1 MDIIT
6 DPLIIA
12 KKAQLRYVSDKKV
25 KGITRELRGK
35 NFAYFDPH
43 KKQITDSVMIERI
56 NALRI
61 PPAWQNVWICPNN
74 RGHIQA
80 IGYDERG
87 RKQYIYHTEWV
98 DMMQQNKF
106 NKVIYFGERLPRI
119 RRHVNED
126 LALPGLPKERV
137 LATLVWML
145 QHTFIRIGNEE
156 YAKENQSFGLTT
168 LRNKHVEM
176 HTSTVSLNFK
186 GKSGVMHEV
195 DITNPRIVKT
205 IRKCVELPGYEL
217 FHYLDDNGQ
226 KNTIDSEDVNQYLK
240 HITDE
245 DFTAKDFR
253 TWGGTV
259 LAASTLNELGLY
271 DTKTAMVRNIRAAVK
286 NVSQHL
292 RNTIAVC
299 KKYYIHPTVI
309 QSYEEQELIPFF
321 QKFDEKKTGLNPQE
335 YALINLLKKYT

>member
-12 KKAQLRYVSDKKV
+12 KQAKLRYVSDKKH
-25 KGITRELRGK
+25 KGFSRELRGK
-35 NFAYFDPH
+35 HYSYFDP
-43 KKQITDSVMIERI
+43 KGEQIKDSVMVDRI
-56 NALRI
+56 NGLRI
-61 PPAWQNVWICPNN
+61 PPAWQNVWISAND

-80 IGYDERG
+80 IGYDEKG
-87 RKQYIYHTEWV
+87 RKQYIYHPEWIE
-98 DMMQQNKF
+98 MMQQNKF

-176 HTSTVSLNFK
+176 HESTVSLNFK
-186 GKSGVMHEV
+186 GKSGVMHEI

-217 FHYLDDNGQ
+217 FHYLDENG
-226 KNTIDSEDVNQYLK
+226 KKSTIDSEDVNQYLK

-259 LAASTLNELGLY
+259 LAASTLNTLGNY
-271 DTKTAMVRNIRAAVK
+271 DTQKLMVKNIRAAVK

-299 KKYYIHPTVI
+299 RKYYIHPTVI
-309 QSYEEQELIPFF
+309 QSYEEQELVPFF
-321 QKFDEKKTGLNPQE
+321 QSFEGKKSGLTPQE
-335 YALINLLKKYT
+335 FALINLLKKHA